1 MQKRK
6 ILFLGETYRADA
18 ITWMNGLK
26 EFGNFEI
33 VTWEL
38 NQTNLGL
45 NRIKRIIEWILA
57 VIRIKKIVKSY
68 KPDMIIAER
77 TTSYGFLATFSGMK
91 PTAVAQQG
99 MTDIWP
105 PNSKT
110 RFFKKKLQDYT
121 FKHADLLHAWG
132 KLMAIHMKNSG
143 TDMNKVMVLPKG
155 INLEQFVFE
164 SNYSTTKIN
173 AVVTRT
179 LEPEYCHDVILKAFQ
194 LINEFGIDFT
204 LTIIGD
210 GSLMNYL
217 KKLSEEYNIADKI
230 IFTGRLDG
238 QKVSQILQKSNF
250 YISMPV
256 TEGVSASLFEAM
268 ASGCFPVVTDLP
280 GNRNYINNYENGILI
295 PKGNYILLA
304 EEIAS
309 AWNRPIWRN
318 EVLKNNRV
326 FVEENADYSVNMK
339 IIADKYHEMIDKS
352 VTSN

>member
-99 MTDIWP
+99 ITDIWP

-132 KLMAIHMKNSG
+132 KLMATHMKNSG

-155 INLEQFVFE
+155 INLKQFVFVNNGNQPLIITSATGSCGCTVPSFPKDPIAPGE
-164 SNYSTTKIN
+164 KSVIGVKYDTSKQGAFTKNVTIKSN
-173 AVVTRT
+173 AVQGDTKV
-179 LEPEYCHDVILKAFQ
+179 
-194 LINEFGIDFT
+194 
-204 LTIIGD
+204 LTI
-210 GSLMNYL
+210 
-217 KKLSEEYNIADKI
+217 
-230 IFTGRLDG
+230 
-238 QKVSQILQKSNF
+238 
-250 YISMPV
+250 
-256 TEGVSASLFEAM
+256 
-268 ASGCFPVVTDLP
+268 
-280 GNRNYINNYENGILI
+280 
-295 PKGNYILLA
+295 KGNVLPADPAPAPATPVA
-304 EEIAS
+304 EPAH
-309 AWNRPIWRN
+309 N
-318 EVLKNNRV
+318 
-326 FVEENADYSVNMK
+326 
-339 IIADKYHEMIDKS
+339 
-352 VTSN
+352 